1 MIATEAKTIQQPIP
15 RIELMV
21 DGKPSET
28 VVKRM
33 NDETYRR
40 RVLRQM
46 LEQRYAPQE
55 LDVSKVDVSALDVK
69 IQEILKQKFT
79 SEKTGFMDKDAKYA
93 LYLELCF
100 NQSLLQQ
107 SLEALSIATAIRTPQ
122 AT

>member
-1 MIATEAKTIQQPIP
+1 MIATEVKTIQQPIP

-21 DGKPSET
+21 DGKPSEI

-55 LDVSKVDVSALDVK
+55 LDVSKVDASALDVK